1 VEIPKDKIIDLLRER
16 GADDKVAQA
25 QQELPHQVDTEQHK
39 DQLDR
44 LGVDPKD
51 LLGGIGL

>member
-1 VEIPKDKIIDLLRER
+1 MEIPKEKVLDVLREK
-16 GADDKVAQA
+16 GAEDKLEQA
-25 QQELPHQVDTEQHK
+25 AAELPDQVDPEQHR
-39 DQLDR
+39 DQLEK